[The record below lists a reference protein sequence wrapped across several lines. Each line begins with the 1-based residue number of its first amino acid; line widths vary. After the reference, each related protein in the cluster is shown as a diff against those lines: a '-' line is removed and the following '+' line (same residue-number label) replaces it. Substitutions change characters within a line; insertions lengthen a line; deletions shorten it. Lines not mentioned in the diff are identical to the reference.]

1 MQVQMQNEVIYV
13 QKVQVAKQIF
23 IQDLG
28 YTDLYSSSD
37 PERRWALLEST
48 CKLARVLLVEKEKS
62 NEAHSKG
69 RVYLKSSD
77 CLKDFYFMKK
87 AEVKFINKPYYLEKG
102 LAVDF
107 VDTQNNLYTL
117 LEEREYSLLTN
128 EGFQDN

>member
-1 MQVQMQNEVIYV
+1 MQVEMQNEVIYV
-13 QKVQVAKQIF
+13 QKVQVARQIF

-28 YTDLYSSSD
+28 YKDLYSNPD
-37 PERRWALLEST
+37 PGRRWALLESACT
-48 CKLARVLLVEKEKS
+48 LARVLLVEKENNK
-62 NEAHSKG
+62 EPLSKG
-69 RVYLKSSD
+69 RVFLKSSD
-77 CLKDFYFMKK
+77 CLKDFHFMKK